1 MTLVRPERRTKGDI
15 ATALVLTI
23 AVLGGAV
30 TLWWFSSARA
40 TELSPAAE
48 PVDPAPPARTVPD
61 RLEQVWQAPSSAT
74 PHPVLAGPAV
84 VTGQGGEVL
93 GRDPADGEVRWRYS
107 RGKGLCTVGA
117 EWERAIAVYRT
128 GSHCNAVTSL
138 RGSDG
143 TREPQR
149 NSDVGAGTRLLSDG
163 NYVTATGSR
172 LLETWRSD
180 LVRTQQY
187 GIPTDIKIPDN
198 NLRRPEC
205 DYSGTAVGDRR
216 VAVIAECAGSTGDR
230 VTVLKAHPEDNEKP
244 EEVMSTAL
252 GGERADVVAV
262 TGGRVAVVL
271 RDRQQLAV
279 YDMSG
284 ALRESHAVR
293 LGTLPETGAD
303 VRIEPTTRDGDV
315 YWYTGRDTVA
325 LDGETLTPVWTARNT
340 LGPATRMADERLIP
354 VRDGLAVHDPA
365 SGERSRTL
373 ALDRAGDASPVVF
386 PEVVGRTVLEQR
398 GDQLF
403 AYR

>member
-40 TELSPAAE
+40 TELSTASE
-48 PVDPAPPARTVPD
+48 PVSPASPARTVPE
-61 RLEQVWQAPSSAT
+61 RVEQVWQAPSSAT
-74 PHPVLAGPAV
+74 PHPVLAGPTV
-84 VTGQGGEVL
+84 VTGQDGEVL
-93 GRDPADGEVRWRYS
+93 GRDPASGDVRWRYS
-107 RGKGLCTVGA
+107 RDKSLCTVGA

-128 GSHCNAVTSL
+128 GDHCNAVTSL
-138 RGSDG
+138 NGSDG
-143 TREPQR
+143 SREPQR
-149 NSDVGAGTRLLSDG
+149 NSGMSPGTRLLSDG
-163 NYVTATGSR
+163 NYVTATGSGF
-172 LLETWRSD
+172 LETWRSD

-198 NLRRPEC
+198 NLRRPDC

-216 VAVIAECAGSTGDR
+216 VAVIAECADSPGDR
-230 VTVLKAHPEDNEKP
+230 VTVLKAHPEDNEQP
-244 EEVMSTAL
+244 EEVMSTVL
-252 GGERADVVAV
+252 SSERASVVAV
-262 TGGRVAVVL
+262 TGERVAVAL
-271 RDRQQLAV
+271 RDRQRLAV

-284 ALRESHAVR
+284 ALRESYAVR
-293 LGTLPETGAD
+293 LGELPDSGAN
-303 VRIEPTTRDGDV
+303 VHIEPTTRSGDV

-325 LDGETLTPVWTARNT
+325 LEGDRLTPVWTARDT
-340 LGPATRMADERLIP
+340 LGPATRMADELLLP

-365 SGERSRTL
+365 SGERLRTL
-373 ALDRAGDASPVVF
+373 ALDRAGDSRVVF

-398 GDQLF
+398 GDRLF